1 MSLPRLDHVISG
13 DDVRQ
18 KGGGK
23 FAASYVPWGKISQLL
38 REHAPGWQ
46 PYAEPAADGS
56 MAHAAP
62 NGTFYMLLGFRHPD
76 PEMPDTELVPHAV
89 MDHQMRAKTN
99 PDARDIADS
108 YVRGMCKAAA
118 LLFGLGIEMWTG
130 DPLDD
135 DDDAPPARKVQAK
148 KARSRDLDDVV
159 MPLKI
164 EGWDSR
170 EHAAEALKLCG
181 DMDQLAAWTHKTKA
195 SGFQGIDRDELREA
209 FQERKAMIEEGEA

>member
-13 DDVRQ
+13 EDVRQ

-46 PYAEPAADGS
+46 PYAQPAADNS

-76 PEMPDTELVPHAV
+76 PEMPDTELVPHAI

-99 PDARDIADS
+99 PDARDIADA

-135 DDDAPPARKVQAK
+135 DDEPAPRKVQAK
-148 KARSRDLDDVV
+148 QAPPRDPEPKV
-159 MPLKI
+159 MPAKI
-164 EGWDSR
+164 EPWDSR
-170 EHAAEALKLCG
+170 EHAEQALDLCTNPE
-181 DMDQLAAWTHKTKA
+181 QLTAWAGKTKA
-195 SGFQGIDRDELREA
+195 SGFQGLDRDELLTAYKERAALMEA
-209 FQERKAMIEEGEA
+209 